1 MLTFWMWQTRT
12 WPILI
17 LTTLRMSITLNK
29 LLFMIMLNTT
39 TKTPIMKT
47 ITDTA
52 LRRQLKTMTI
62 QQATTES
69 SEKGRL
75 ALTRR
80 RVTGPTTQTPI
91 MTNQKTRMVLT
102 IDLGRRFI
110 ITITIITPMRA
121 ATTIA
126 ETTTT
131 YNRTLNFVH
140 SGIGSL

>member
-1 MLTFWMWQTRT
+1 
-12 WPILI
+12 
-17 LTTLRMSITLNK
+17 
-29 LLFMIMLNTT
+29 MLNTT

-75 ALTRR
+75 ALTKR

-91 MTNQKTRMVLT
+91 MTNQKTHMVLT

-110 ITITIITPMRA
+110 ITITITIITPMRA